1 MAHPERYINDVQR
14 TTTTLA
20 LIGGFLGAGKTTL
33 IGQIV
38 SELQRSDLRC
48 AVVSN
53 DQSEGLVDST
63 SARLLEGA
71 DAAEVTGAC
80 FCCKLDDLVSV
91 IESLQQN
98 QRPDVILCEPVGSC
112 TDLMATV
119 ILPLERVYR
128 SKVRLAPFT
137 VLLDARRAL
146 STFAGVRRKGDFA
159 KDVGYIFR
167 KQVEEAECLFLNKT
181 DLLTPSER
189 EKVMAA
195 LQKAYPEKPI
205 FEGSAK
211 SGAGVKPFL
220 SMIREDTHSAPDSLM
235 EVDYAVYA
243 RGEAMLG
250 WFNATVVLKSE
261 LPVSGD
267 IWLLACA
274 TRISGYLEDHHYE
287 VAHFKMSLERTEPAG
302 TTGPGEVAIVNQVMS
317 GEMPTLSR
325 SMERPFSS
333 ATLLVNLRAEGDALH
348 LQALVRSALEESCA
362 GGGLHIRWQNEA
374 AFQPGEPKPTHR
386 ILSLTA

>member
-1 MAHPERYINDVQR
+1 MVHPQKHINDVQR

-33 IGQIV
+33 IGQMV
-38 SELQRSDLRC
+38 SELQRHGLRC

-71 DAAEVTGAC
+71 DVAEVTGAC

-119 ILPLERVYR
+119 VLPLERVYC

-137 VLLDARRAL
+137 VVLDARRAL
-146 STFAGVRRKGDFA
+146 STFAGVRRKRDFA

-167 KQVEEAECLFLNKT
+167 KQVEEAECLFLNKA
-181 DLLTPSER
+181 DLLTPE
-189 EKVMAA
+189 EMDAA
-195 LQKAYPEKPI
+195 TTALGKAYPQKLI
-205 FEGSAK
+205 CEGSAR
-211 SGAGVKPFL
+211 SGDGVEPLL
-220 SMIREDTHSAPDSLM
+220 SLIRDGGHTSPESLM

-250 WFNATVVLKSE
+250 WFNATLDLNSE
-261 LPVSGD
+261 LPLNGD
-267 IWLLACA
+267 AWLLGCA
-274 TRISGYLEDHHYE
+274 AKISKHLETHQYE
-287 VAHFKMSLERTEPAG
+287 VAHFKMSLERSQP
-302 TTGPGEVAIVNQVMS
+302 TGNPEASKVAIVNQVMS
-317 GEMPTLSR
+317 GDPPGLSR
-325 SMERPFSS
+325 SMEGSFSR
-333 ATLLVNLRAEGDALH
+333 ATLLINLRAEGDALH
-348 LQALVRSALEESCA
+348 LQSLVRSVVDEACE
-362 GGGLHIRWQNEA
+362 GHGLRSEWQREA

-386 ILSLTA
+386 VVSLTA